1 MRASNDHP
9 ALSEAAREETTS
21 QYLAQLSRS
30 LGVVPSAEEV
40 ITALEEVERIA
51 DPLRVLEAKEFINWT
66 GSSLSAALQVAA
78 VSGPRVWVPLH
89 LRMTENCGAGDKE
102 EEEEEY

>member
-1 MRASNDHP
+1 MQEGSKVPQDTPTAPIFPTLAEEEEERLSRTSSTDDLPEVMRVSNDHP

-51 DPLRVLEAKEFINWT
+51 NPLRVLEATEFIN
-66 GSSLSAALQVAA
+66 
-78 VSGPRVWVPLH
+78 
-89 LRMTENCGAGDKE
+89 
-102 EEEEEY
+102 